1 MKRARHQ
8 HRRRNQGMTIIELMI
23 VIVILSVLTS
33 LGISGYQKLVYQA
46 RNTEAYQLLGAIR
59 AAQHSNYQVF
69 GQYVGNE
76 NWAEWP
82 QGAFPA
88 EKPVLWGDQPAD
100 PVWQQLNVNPGGPVW
115 FKYRIRASAD
125 PQRAPANV
133 FRPLPNGP
141 WFQAQA
147 RGDFNADGEFSL
159 FEITSTR
166 SKVFVENLND

>member
-1 MKRARHQ
+1 MKRAHQQ
-8 HRRRNQGMTIIELMI
+8 HRRRTQGMTIIELMI

-46 RNTEAYQLLGAIR
+46 RNTEAYQFLGAIR

-69 GQYVGNE
+69 GQYIGDE
-76 NWAEWP
+76 SWAEYP
-82 QGAFPA
+82 TEFP
-88 EKPVLWGDQPAD
+88 EDRPTLWNPD
-100 PVWQQLNVNPGGPVW
+100 PNSVWQQLNVNPGGPVW
-115 FKYRIRASAD
+115 FKYRFRASAD

-133 FRPLPNGP
+133 FRPLPDGP

-147 RGDFNADGEFSL
+147 RGDFNIDGEHSL

-166 SKVFVENLND
+166 STVFVENLND

>member
-1 MKRARHQ
+1 MKPAHQ
-8 HRRRNQGMTIIELMI
+8 HHRRRNQGMTIIELMI

-46 RNTEAYQLLGAIR
+46 RNTEAYQFLGAIR

-69 GQYVGNE
+69 GQYIGDE
-76 NWAEWP
+76 NWSIEWP
-82 QGAFPA
+82 PGDYPA
-88 EKPVLWGDQPAD
+88 ERPLLWTEPPPGP
-100 PVWQQLNVNPGGPVW
+100 WQQLNVNPGGPVW

-133 FRPLPNGP
+133 FRPLPDGP

-147 RGDFNADGEFSL
+147 QGDFNADGELSL

-166 SKVFVENLND
+166 STVFVKDLNE